1 MRKSISS
8 SIIGLGFLCLT
19 GFSPQ
24 IALPTFQ
31 GAQARSQ
38 SDSESPIITITAS
51 DGSNAVAN
59 NSITND
65 ATLSL
70 TFTANENVTGFAI
83 GDVGSIGGSLSSFSG
98 SNATY
103 TATFTPSSNRNTV
116 VYIPKEVYTDASS
129 NNNINSIPFYWTYD
143 GTVPVYLTG
152 TYITGNNSK
161 VKIRLSEKVYDTDGG
176 TGADGISLT
185 ALDQSRMTGFLGG
198 AGCGLGYGAAGAGY
212 WPPKRR
218 VMPPW
223 R

>member
-1 MRKSISS
+1 MRRSISF

-70 TFTANENVTGFAI
+70 TFTQQMRTLLV
-83 GDVGSIGGSLSSFSG
+83 LQ
-98 SNATY
+98 
-103 TATFTPSSNRNTV
+103 
-116 VYIPKEVYTDASS
+116 
-129 NNNINSIPFYWTYD
+129 
-143 GTVPVYLTG
+143 
-152 TYITGNNSK
+152 
-161 VKIRLSEKVYDTDGG
+161 SET
-176 TGADGISLT
+176 
-185 ALDQSRMTGFLGG
+185 LGQLE
-198 AGCGLGYGAAGAGY
+198 A
-212 WPPKRR
+212 
-218 VMPPW
+218 V
-223 R
+223 

>member
-1 MRKSISS
+1 MRKSISF
-8 SIIGLGFLCLT
+8 SIIGIGFLCLT

-152 TYITGNNSK
+152 TYITGNN
-161 VKIRLSEKVYDTDGG
+161 LSL
-176 TGADGISLT
+176 IHI
-185 ALDQSRMTGFLGG
+185 
-198 AGCGLGYGAAGAGY
+198 
-212 WPPKRR
+212 
-218 VMPPW
+218 
-223 R
+223 

>member
-1 MRKSISS
+1 MRRLISCSS
-8 SIIGLGFLCLT
+8 SGLGFLCLT

-83 GDVGSIGGSLSSFSG
+83 GDIGSIGGSLSSFSG

-116 VYIPKEVYTDASS
+116 VYIRIEVYPDARSD
-129 NNNINSIPFYWTYD
+129 NNVS
-143 GTVPVYLTG
+143 
-152 TYITGNNSK
+152 
-161 VKIRLSEKVYDTDGG
+161 
-176 TGADGISLT
+176 
-185 ALDQSRMTGFLGG
+185 ALPCLH
-198 AGCGLGYGAAGAGY
+198 GCEQ
-212 WPPKRR
+212 
-218 VMPPW
+218 
-223 R
+223 

>member
-1 MRKSISS
+1 M
-8 SIIGLGFLCLT
+8 CLT

-31 GAQARSQ
+31 GAQARGQ

-70 TFTANENVTGFAI
+70 TFTANENIAGFAI
-83 GDVGSIGGSLSSFSG
+83 GDIGSIGGSLSSFSG

-129 NNNINSIPFYWTYD
+129 NNNINSIPTEFALGQNYPNPFN
-143 GTVPVYLTG
+143 PVTKMDISLP
-152 TYITGNNSK
+152 ITGDVSLVIYNILGQK
-161 VKIRLSEKVYDTDGG
+161 VRTLFSGDLNYGYHTMQLNGLDDQGLRVSSGVYFSEFR
-176 TGADGISLT
+176 
-185 ALDQSRMTGFLGG
+185 SRDHRKTKKML
-198 AGCGLGYGAAGAGY
+198 LL
-212 WPPKRR
+212 K
-218 VMPPW
+218 
-223 R
+223 